1 MENFFEKLL
10 NNLVIAAFI
19 PSVVFS
25 SLLFFFFY
33 PTTPKEMANNLTA
46 IYQQWGFLILGISF
60 SISVFL
66 FYTREAIFLIYR
78 GYYLPAEFSI
88 FEYKKSQSLKRE
100 NSVKETRINDIL
112 NLLLSFGT
120 ITLSEEGIII
130 IIKESK
136 DQTETEKKLLDER
149 RKLTK
154 EKLNLESEL
163 SNFPQDTDILPTRL
177 GNILHS
183 SEIAVSK
190 RYGLD
195 SEVLW
200 THLEQIM
207 PERNLQRLDD
217 SHNQLSLLVNS
228 SFLSFILSFILSVA
242 FFINLIQTKG
252 ISYRFLFGALLAI
265 VFGFLFYRSALPIA
279 KSYTRK
285 YCMAFDLFR
294 FEILK
299 RACLPLPS
307 TVKQERDIWK
317 QYCGLLTGRC
327 PSKVGV
333 NADVEKLEYCY
344 TGDIEKNN
352 SKIENNA
359 IGGT

>member
-19 PSVVFS
+19 PSVIFS

-78 GYYLPAEFSI
+78 GYYLPSGFSV
-88 FEYKKSQSLKRE
+88 FEYKKSQSLQRE
-100 NSVKETRINDIL
+100 NSVKGTRINDII
-112 NLLLSFGT
+112 NLLLSYGT
-120 ITLSEEGIII
+120 IAIREDGIII

-154 EKLNLESEL
+154 VKLNLESEL

-183 SEIAVSK
+183 SEIIISK

-217 SHNQLSLLVNS
+217 SYNQLSLLVNS
-228 SFLSFILSFILSVA
+228 SFLSFILSFILSVT
-242 FFINLIQTKG
+242 FFKNLLGPQG
-252 ISYRFLFGALLAI
+252 VNYRFLFGALLTI
-265 VFGFLFYRSALPIA
+265 GFGFLFYRSALPIA
-279 KSYTRK
+279 KSYTQK

-307 TVKQERDIWK
+307 TIKQERDLWR
-317 QYCGLLTGRC
+317 QYCDLLTGRC
-327 PSKVGV
+327 PSKVSV
-333 NADVEKLEYCY
+333 YTDVEKLEYCH
-344 TGDIEKNN
+344 TSDIEKNN
-352 SKIENNA
+352 SKI
-359 IGGT
+359 